1 MEVIAVQISSPH
13 HDFWWAMLWIARLLG
28 LVIVVGFTGGTV
40 ADVIRHGGW
49 MFELRDAFWF
59 ALFPF
64 GVCVGYV
71 IALRREFLG
80 AVVSLGCIGVLY
92 AGQALVGHRPT
103 LVPLLVPFGGP
114 ALVMLLHWTFAP
126 GARQGRGA

>member
-1 MEVIAVQISSPH
+1 VQISSPH
-13 HDFWWAMLWIARLLG
+13 HDFWWAMLWIARFLG
-28 LVIVVGFTGGTV
+28 LVIVVAFAGGTV
-40 ADVIRHGGW
+40 ADVIRDGVPI
-49 MFELRDAFWF
+49 FEPRDAVWF
-59 ALFPF
+59 VLFPF

-71 IALRREFLG
+71 IALRRELLG
-80 AVVSLGCIGVLY
+80 AVVSLGCIGALY

-114 ALVMLLHWTFAP
+114 ALFMLLHWMFAP